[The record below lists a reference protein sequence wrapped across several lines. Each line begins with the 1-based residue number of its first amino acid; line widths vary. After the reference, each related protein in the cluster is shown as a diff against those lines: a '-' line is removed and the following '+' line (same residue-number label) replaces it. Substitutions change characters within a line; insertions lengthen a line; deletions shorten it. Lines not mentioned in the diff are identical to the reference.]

1 MLILGPLGFATP
13 WLLAGLVA
21 LPVLWL
27 ILRAVPP
34 SPRLVDFPAIGL
46 LLGLRDRRAEARRAP
61 WWLLLLRCLAIA
73 ALILAF
79 AGPVWKP
86 APRAA
91 AQDGPLLVVLDAG
104 WAAAPGWPDRQARAA
119 RALGDAAAAGRPA
132 ALLIADGRSEG
143 AIAFG
148 TGSDFLDALRAAR
161 PLGWPSAWPAD
172 PAAAL
177 AALPGGGL
185 ETLWIADGLDGPG
198 RAEFLAALN
207 DRGPVRVIAPA
218 AAVQTLTLAEET
230 AMGVI
235 DAPDATP
242 DAATTEAGDPADPS
256 DSAPLRRGPSLVLN
270 NAAADPA
277 PDVLAI
283 GPDPQGIARPLATL
297 RPTAASGDGTR
308 AVPIDLPPELR
319 NRLTRFEIAGAGH
332 AGAVLLAD
340 DRTRRRKVALVGE
353 ADRAAE
359 GQILLSPLHYL
370 RRALTPSTDLVEGG
384 LTDVI
389 DAAPDV
395 IVLVDQVDPP
405 ETDALAEWVEG
416 GGLLIRFAG
425 PRMATSVRLDADALL
440 PVRLRPGGRDVGGA
454 LSWGEPRPVAPFDA
468 EGPFAGL
475 VPPADVTVRAQLMAD
490 PGPDLAARTLARL
503 GDGTP
508 LVTRQPRGEGQIVLF
523 HSAANAE
530 WSNLPLSGLF
540 VAMLDRLVASA
551 RLPVAAGAT
560 AGDADVAAV
569 HWSALTVLDGFG
581 RESPADGIAPVPA
594 ADFALGPAPGRPAG
608 LYQAGQRQVALNAGI
623 APVAADWAGATV
635 EAAGA
640 ASPGRDLSGALLLM
654 AALLLAL
661 DALGSAR
668 VMRGSL
674 RAAATIG
681 ALWLAGMAGA
691 PAPAQAQDGG
701 QSAPDIPA
709 ETIRAADEVALA
721 YVITGDP
728 EIDEVSRQGLAGL
741 SLMLRARTSVEPG
754 DPVAIDLDRDELSVL
769 SFLYWPVTA
778 DQPAPTAMAYL
789 RLNQFLR
796 SGGMILFDTRDG
808 DIAGTGGPDRSAAL
822 QRLAAPLDIPPL
834 APIPGDHVVTRS
846 FYLLDGFPGRWTGAE
861 VWAEAPMDETEV
873 EGLPFRRLNDGVTPV
888 VIGGNSWAEAWAMDA
903 RNMAVFPVGSGW
915 EGEAQREMAFRFGI
929 NLVVHALTG
938 NYKSDQVHVPA
949 LLDRLRVEEVIR

>member
-1 MLILGPLGFATP
+1 MLILGPLGFVTP

-86 APRAA
+86 APRGAG
-91 AQDGPLLVVLDAG
+91 QDGPLLVVLDAG
-104 WAAAPGWPDRQARAA
+104 WAAAPGWADRQARAT
-119 RALGDAAAAGRPA
+119 RALQDAAGAGRPA

-148 TGSDFLDALRAAR
+148 TGTDRLDALRAAR
-161 PLGWPSAWPAD
+161 PAGWPSAWPAD

-177 AALPGGGL
+177 QAVPDGGL
-185 ETLWIADGLDGPG
+185 DTLWIADGLESPG
-198 RAEFLAALN
+198 RTDFLAALAE
-207 DRGPVRVIAPA
+207 RGAVRVITPEAP
-218 AAVQTLTLAEET
+218 VQTLTLIEASTET
-230 AMGVI
+230 AP
-235 DAPDATP
+235 APETP
-242 DAATTEAGDPADPS
+242 AEDIPPDDTPAP
-256 DSAPLRRGPSLVLN
+256 RGPSLMLN
-270 NAAADPA
+270 NAAVDPA
-277 PDVLAI
+277 PDILAI
-283 GPDPQGIARPLATL
+283 GPDPQGIPRPLATL
-297 RPTAASGDGTR
+297 RPTAPGGDGAR

-319 NRLTRFEIAGAGH
+319 NRLTRFEISGAGH

-340 DRTRRRKVALVGE
+340 DRTRRRKVALVGD
-353 ADRAAE
+353 ADLSAE
-359 GQILLSPLHYL
+359 GQALLSPLHYL
-370 RRALTPSTDLVEGG
+370 RRALNPTTDLVEGG
-384 LTDVI
+384 LSDAI

-395 IVLVDQVDPP
+395 IILVDQVDPP
-405 ETDALAEWVEG
+405 EADALTEWVDA

-425 PRMATSVRLDADALL
+425 PRMAASERLDADPLL

-468 EGPFAGL
+468 EGLFAGL
-475 VPPADVTVRAQLMAD
+475 VPPEDVAIRAQLMAD
-490 PGPDLAARTLARL
+490 PGPELADRTMARL
-503 GDGTP
+503 ADGTP
-508 LVTRQPRGEGQIVLF
+508 LVTRQARGQGQVVLF

-530 WSNLPLSGLF
+530 WSNLPISGLF
-540 VAMLDRLVASA
+540 VSMLDRLIATA
-551 RLPVAAGAT
+551 RSPVADGER
-560 AGDADVAAV
+560 AGDPAV
-569 HWSALTVLDGFG
+569 HWTAMTVLDGFG
-581 RESPADGIAPVPA
+581 RETPADGIAPVPA
-594 ADFALGPAPGRPAG
+594 EDFARGPAPGRPAG

-623 APVAADWAGATV
+623 APQPASWPGATV
-635 EAAGA
+635 ETAGGA
-640 ASPGRDLSGALLLM
+640 APGRDLAGPLLVL

-674 RAAATIG
+674 RAATMIG
-681 ALWLAGMAGA
+681 ALCLAGMGGT
-691 PAPAQAQDGG
+691 PAQAQTQAQAPAQGTG
-701 QSAPDIPA
+701 EAAPDIPG

-721 YVITGDP
+721 YVLTGDP
-728 EIDEVSRQGLAGL
+728 AIDEVSRQGLAGL
-741 SLMLRARTSVEPG
+741 SLLLRARTSVEPG

-769 SFLYWPVTA
+769 SFLYWPVT
-778 DQPAPTAMAYL
+778 DSQPAPTAMAYL

-796 SGGMILFDTRDG
+796 SGGLILFDTRDG
-808 DIAGTGGPDRSAAL
+808 DIAGTGGPDMSAAL

-834 APIPGDHVVTRS
+834 APIPRDHVLTRS
-846 FYLLDGFPGRWTGAE
+846 FYLLDGFPGRWTGAD
-861 VWAEAPMDETEV
+861 VWAEAPINEVEV

-915 EGEAQREMAFRFGI
+915 EGETQREMAFRFGI

-949 LLDRLRVEEVIR
+949 LLDRLRIEEVIR